1 VIGTMNDKI
10 ANYEK
15 EDENTTVADI
25 IANELTNLL
34 GEGGMDI
41 LHSDVNITY
50 YEHIHGMAVEK
61 AYSPDLDIKSLMW
74 TIPLGKSNLQGSPC
88 LYTHMALSI
97 AQLMHTKLEPSLND
111 RPSI

>member
-1 VIGTMNDKI
+1 MIGTMNDKI

-15 EDENTTVADI
+15 EDEHTTVADI